1 MIAVKVILYVIAIL
15 LTIYNVVSFAIEAR
29 CWMTSYAPVPTKQK
43 LWAITKM
50 ILLELVSLGLIK
62 LANYL

>member
-1 MIAVKVILYVIAIL
+1 MIAVKVILYVIAIA
-15 LTIYNVVSFAIEAR
+15 LTIYNIISFVIEAR
-29 CWMTSYAPVPTKQK
+29 RWMTSYAPIPTKQK
-43 LWAITKM
+43 LWAIAKM